1 MKHKFLIIGL
11 LALLTACNKQ
21 ESQPLSE
28 NTHTTQTPT
37 VVDKAIQ
44 KASENSEVFKKSTQ
58 ISDIFALQSAMEKA
72 GIKQEDGIKWQTR
85 LAQAQN
91 NQEVKA
97 ILQEQFNAITAMK
110 KELQRIKLHSQEVNE
125 IRNELINGAEIVLAA
140 EQKLISIDFNDPKIQ
155 EKITPVNNDI
165 AKGGTIIFE
174 ANERFMALVKSL
186 GFATNDEAKQYYE
199 HYKGQFEQFK
209 QNAQ

>member
-11 LALLTACNKQ
+11 LTLLTACDKQ

-28 NTHTTQTPT
+28 NTQTTQTPT

-58 ISDIFALQSAMEKA
+58 ISDIFALQSAIEKA
-72 GIKQEDGIKWQTR
+72 GIKQEDGIKWQNR
-85 LAQAQN
+85 LAQAQS
-91 NQEVKA
+91 EEEAKA
-97 ILQEQFNAITAMK
+97 VLQEQINALMAMK
-110 KELQRIKLHSQEVNE
+110 KELQSVKLHSQELGK
-125 IRNELINGAEIVLAA
+125 IRDELINGADIMLTA
-140 EQKLISIDFNDPKIQ
+140 ENQLMSMNFNDPQIQ
-155 EKITPVNNDI
+155 EKLSTINADI
-165 AKGGTIIFE
+165 IKGGTIIFG